1 MSKTRL
7 IVEYDYDFC
16 LIGIVCHEKDYR
28 LCWNLNTLLQ
38 LNLSKKDDH
47 ITASGNHSLY
57 HYNQEQLFREYY
69 LVSNR
74 GSAGM
79 LVEEHRQVDYF
90 FIAKGD
96 IGETEQRYF
105 LDQFKTVEMVS
116 AAYPMDANLLKS
128 KHNLIFE

>member
-16 LIGIVCHEKDYR
+16 LIGIACHEKDYR
-28 LCWNLNTLLQ
+28 LCWTLNTLLQ
-38 LNLSKKDDH
+38 INLSKKDDH
-47 ITASGNHSLY
+47 LSANSSHSLF

-74 GSAGM
+74 GTSGM

-90 FIAKGD
+90 FIARGD
-96 IGETEQRYF
+96 IGTEEQKHF
-105 LDQFKTVEMVS
+105 LDQFKSIEMVS